1 MKLKRMS
8 LRFNLENEND
18 RKVWK
23 HLQDLSGSKNKAVIS
38 AINGYFEKDN
48 NLAEVIRETIKECLR
63 DMSVVQIQTE
73 PTTER
78 LSEEENELMDSLNMF
93 LGG

>member
-8 LRFNLENEND
+8 LQFNLENEND
-18 RKVWK
+18 RKAWK

-48 NLAEVIRETIKECLR
+48 NLEEVIRETIKECLR

>member
-18 RKVWK
+18 HKAWK

-48 NLAEVIRETIKECLR
+48 NLEEVIRETIKECLR

>member
-1 MKLKRMS
+1 
-8 LRFNLENEND
+8 
-18 RKVWK
+18 
-23 HLQDLSGSKNKAVIS
+23 
-38 AINGYFEKDN
+38 
-48 NLAEVIRETIKECLR
+48 
-63 DMSVVQIQTE
+63 MSVVQIQTE

>member
-1 MKLKRMS
+1 M
-8 LRFNLENEND
+8 
-18 RKVWK
+18 
-23 HLQDLSGSKNKAVIS
+23 QDLSGSKNKAVIS

-48 NLAEVIRETIKECLR
+48 NLEEVIRETIKECLR